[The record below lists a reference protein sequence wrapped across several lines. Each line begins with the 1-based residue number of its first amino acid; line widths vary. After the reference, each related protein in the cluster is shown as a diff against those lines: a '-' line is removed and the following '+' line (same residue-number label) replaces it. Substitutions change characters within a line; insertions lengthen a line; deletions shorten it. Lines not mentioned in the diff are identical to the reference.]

1 MSEMLINRILLATDG
16 SEDAALAARAAT
28 DLSRK
33 TGAELHVAHVWH
45 IPVGAWPAMPD
56 MYSEYYELQ
65 AEEVLAGQIESIK
78 DLGGEVAESHLRCRA
93 AIADEILY
101 LAQEV
106 QAGLVVMG
114 SRGMGRI
121 KRLAM
126 GSVSEGVVHHAHVPV
141 LLLRGGEDAWPPK
154 HIVVGED
161 SSEPARKAGELAVE
175 IGKLSGAGMTLM
187 RVYPELPEMY
197 EEGRKMD
204 PRMTDD
210 ELHRA
215 EKELGERAQ
224 ELGNALGKRPKV
236 SIAVGD
242 AAEDLVE
249 AAQGRDMENT
259 LIAVGSRGLGPVK
272 RFRMGSVST
281 KVLRAAE
288 GPVLIYPSEA

>member
-1 MSEMLINRILLATDG
+1 MSDLPAKILLATDG
-16 SEDAALAARAAT
+16 SEDAVLAARAAT

-45 IPVGAWPAMPD
+45 IPVGAWPAMLD
-56 MYSEYYELQ
+56 MYSEHYELQ
-65 AEEVLAGQIESIK
+65 AEEVLAEQIESIEE
-78 DLGGEVAESHLRCRA
+78 LGGEVAESHLRCRA

-106 QAGLVVMG
+106 KAGIVVMG

-141 LLLRGGEDAWPPK
+141 LLLRGGENAWPPK

-161 SSEPARKAGELAVE
+161 SSEPARKTGELAAE

-197 EEGRKMD
+197 EEGRKMN

-210 ELHRA
+210 ELHRV
-215 EKELGERAQ
+215 EKELGERAR
-224 ELGNALGKRPKV
+224 EIGEALGKRPKV

-249 AAQGRDMENT
+249 AAQGRDTENK

-288 GPVLIYPSEA
+288 GPVLVYPSEA